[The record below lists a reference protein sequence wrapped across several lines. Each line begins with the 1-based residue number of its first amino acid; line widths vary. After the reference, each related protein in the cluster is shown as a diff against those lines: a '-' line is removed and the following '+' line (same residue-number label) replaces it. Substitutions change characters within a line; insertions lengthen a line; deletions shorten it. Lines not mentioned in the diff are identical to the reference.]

1 MSQQDSVTSSLHI
14 SPGSKSLGA
23 SNYDPPLLSE
33 SPANA
38 FAMIAAAAVHA
49 RPLPTLSVQP
59 PDDHPSSMA
68 HPESV
73 ITPNGDGGSTP
84 LPSTPGS
91 PTAIISTAT
100 TPIVPLSAVN
110 AQRNPFP
117 SSPVVGASTAGSKRT
132 ASGTVKPVPMNGA
145 SVPSSPQTP
154 ATPATPGHFVR
165 SRSNMDTSPR
175 NVSQVGRVIT

>member
-1 MSQQDSVTSSLHI
+1 MSQQDSIASSSHI
-14 SPGSKSLGA
+14 SPGSKSLSA
-23 SNYDPPLLSE
+23 SNYDPPLLLG

-59 PDDHPSSMA
+59 PDDLPS

-73 ITPNGDGGSTP
+73 ITPNGDVGSTP

-91 PTAIISTAT
+91 PPAIISTAT
-100 TPIVPLSAVN
+100 TPIVPLSSAI

-117 SSPVVGASTAGSKRT
+117 GSPVVGASTAGLKRT
-132 ASGTVKPVPMNGA
+132 ASGTVKPISMNGA

-154 ATPATPGHFVR
+154 ASPGRFAR
-165 SRSNMDTSPR
+165 SQSKMDTSPR
-175 NVSQVGRVIT
+175 NVSQVSRVVT